1 MNQIAEN
8 FFCSKRELN
17 CVARQ
22 SMEYIEIYKSD
33 CNLSTNINSVQ
44 SKNYFHKAIYYMQ
57 KLYQYLNKGAY
68 SSWDFAWFSHSNG
81 IPIYRTT
88 MAKNNFHLK

>member
-44 SKNYFHKAIYYMQ
+44 SKIISTRPSIICNNYINIYIKAHIHLETLLDFRIPMV
-57 KLYQYLNKGAY
+57 YLFIEQQ
-68 SSWDFAWFSHSNG
+68 WPR
-81 IPIYRTT
+81 I
-88 MAKNNFHLK
+88 